1 MNSHWSPFSSDSLI
15 IIKFNPTKK
24 KFASNMEG
32 CDQPFEAILKTYISV
47 PGSIRPSLFWI
58 YTFIDLQFI
67 VVKTKLKVLFFLF
80 WGSCLSCCSH
90 SIVVFKFFICV
101 FIFMSDCQPCF
112 LTSSS
117 FSSNYL
123 LLYVHVKQ
131 EQGI

>member
-58 YTFIDLQFI
+58 YTYIRRFAIYYCKDEI
-67 VVKTKLKVLFFLF
+67 KSSFFCFEAVALVAVMVNVQPIASWF
-80 WGSCLSCCSH
+80 SNFLSAYSYSCLIVSLASWLQVH
-90 SIVVFKFFICV
+90 SLQIICYC
-101 FIFMSDCQPCF
+101 MYM
-112 LTSSS
+112 L
-117 FSSNYL
+117 
-123 LLYVHVKQ
+123 
-131 EQGI
+131 

>member
-1 MNSHWSPFSSDSLI
+1 
-15 IIKFNPTKK
+15 
-24 KFASNMEG
+24 MEG

-67 VVKTKLKVLFFLF
+67 IVKTKLKVLFFLF

-112 LTSSS
+112 LTSNLLLACI
-117 FSSNYL
+117 NYL
-123 LLYVHVKQ
+123 WLNFLLDGFLHFIPFWKNTNCIEFQSSWLKRWVVMH
-131 EQGI
+131 